1 MLESIIKL
9 KEFLFHVLPAKFTW
23 SSAAQVPVLL
33 ANDIVIIEDI
43 ISILNSFDI
52 ITKSVEKFVS
62 TAKIIR
68 LTKCLIS
75 KLLKPQILSPEVV
88 TLRRNLLKHVED
100 RFNKICHSNQ
110 YKIATFLDPRFKNV
124 MLDDLQSL
132 REYIKKEYETTKE
145 KILLNEAMQI
155 IDNPEDVDDPAPASD
170 SSNIKFIFS
179 YVRKYRRRK

>member
-1 MLESIIKL
+1 M
-9 KEFLFHVLPAKFTW
+9 
-23 SSAAQVPVLL
+23 PVLL

-62 TAKIIR
+62 TAI
-68 LTKCLIS
+68 
-75 KLLKPQILSPEVV
+75 
-88 TLRRNLLKHVED
+88 KHVED

-132 REYIKKEYETTKE
+132 REYIKKDMK
-145 KILLNEAMQI
+145 QQ
-155 IDNPEDVDDPAPASD
+155 
-170 SSNIKFIFS
+170 
-179 YVRKYRRRK
+179 RRRYY